1 MKKQILLRSAIGFP
15 VGVCISNLI
24 LLVIALCIGTYA
36 PCAPGCTALFGSE
49 TAGATAQFLLSGLV
63 GAVFAG
69 SSVIWEV
76 ETWSLFRATAT
87 HFCITTPLFWGAS
100 LLLGWCGLNLW
111 GMLLYLGIFL
121 CIYLSIWLSQYS
133 IYRRKIRKI
142 NQKLQE
148 DTKQ

>member
-15 VGVCISNLI
+15 VGVCVCNLI
-24 LLVIALCIGTYA
+24 LLIIAFFLGAYA
-36 PCAPGCTALFGSE
+36 PCSPACTALFGSE
-49 TAGATAQFLLSGLV
+49 RTGVAVQFLLSGLV

-76 ETWSLFRATAT
+76 ETWSLVRATAT

-111 GMLLYLGIFL
+111 NMLLYLGIFL
-121 CIYLSIWLSQYS
+121 IIYLSIWLSQYS
-133 IYRRKIRKI
+133 VYRRKIQKI

-148 DTKQ
+148 DTK

>member
-15 VGVCISNLI
+15 VGVCVCNLI
-24 LLVIALCIGTYA
+24 LLIIAFFLGTYA
-36 PCAPGCTALFGSE
+36 PCSPACTALFGSE
-49 TAGATAQFLLSGLV
+49 RTGVAVQFLLSGLV

-76 ETWSLFRATAT
+76 ETWR
-87 HFCITTPLFWGAS
+87 
-100 LLLGWCGLNLW
+100 LLVWCSLNLW

-133 IYRRKIRKI
+133 VYRRKIRKI

>member
-15 VGVCISNLI
+15 VGVCVCNLI
-24 LLVIALCIGTYA
+24 LLIIAFFLGTYA
-36 PCAPGCTALFGSE
+36 PCSPACTALFGSE
-49 TAGATAQFLLSGLV
+49 RTGVAVQFLLSGLV

-87 HFCITTPLFWGAS
+87 HFCIVTPLFWIVS
-100 LLLGWCGLNLW
+100 LLLGWCSLNLW

-133 IYRRKIRKI
+133 VYRRKIRKI